1 MGKMVRAAKVGRA
14 VKVGREP
21 VRQQVAAVCYRASAH
36 GIEFLLVRT
45 RGGRWIFPK
54 GGVEPGLTQAQSAAL
69 EAFEEAGVH
78 GRIEEMAFARYRVDK
93 SADKKSGR
101 DKRGGNG
108 QGVVGRQSL
117 VDQKAFREVA
127 RDDGR
132 ENKRSTETAR
142 AAAENGETVTAHL
155 CEVSHLEAPQE
166 AYRTPTW
173 FSADKAKRRL
183 MANRDDEF
191 GAELANV
198 VDRAVSRIR
207 RLAASAGKEFQN
219 DGLRR
224 ARFEA
229 FDDARSQR
237 ANEVAARARPI
248 LIESRGSVISI
259 TGGKPM
265 SRDDNPPRRRK
276 IYVE

>member
-1 MGKMVRAAKVGRA
+1 MGKTARAAGSGRVAGHVRATSL
-14 VKVGREP
+14 

-101 DKRGGNG
+101 EKKKRNG
-108 QGVVGRQSL
+108 QGAGR
-117 VDQKAFREVA
+117 E
-127 RDDGR
+127 DGR
-132 ENKRSTETAR
+132 SNNAGLAE
-142 AAAENGETVTAHL
+142 ENGETVTAHL
-155 CEVSHLEAPQE
+155 CEVSRLEVPQE

-183 MANRDDEF
+183 MANREDEF

-198 VDRAVSRIR
+198 VDRAVARIR

-224 ARFEA
+224 VRFEVVE
-229 FDDARSQR
+229 DVRSQQ

-259 TGGKPM
+259 TGGKPL

-276 IYVE
+276 NYVQ

>member
-1 MGKMVRAAKVGRA
+1 MGKTAKVGRRA
-14 VKVGREP
+14 AEP
-21 VRQQVAAVCYRASAH
+21 VRTAPFARQQVAAVCYRASAH
-36 GIEFLLVRT
+36 GVEFLLVRT

-78 GRIEEMAFARYRVDK
+78 GRIEEMAFARYRIEK
-93 SADKKSGR
+93 ASGGKKSG
-101 DKRGGNG
+101 
-108 QGVVGRQSL
+108 
-117 VDQKAFREVA
+117 
-127 RDDGR
+127 
-132 ENKRSTETAR
+132 
-142 AAAENGETVTAHL
+142 AEKVETVTAHL
-155 CEVSHLEAPQE
+155 CEVSHLETPQE
-166 AYRTPTW
+166 VYRTPTW

-183 MANRDDEF
+183 MANRDEVL
-191 GAELANV
+191 GVELANV

-224 ARFEA
+224 VRFGGVE
-229 FDDARSQR
+229 DTRSQQAR
-237 ANEVAARARPI
+237 DVAARARPI

-276 IYVE
+276 NYVQ

>member
-1 MGKMVRAAKVGRA
+1 MGKTVRAAGAGRA
-14 VKVGREP
+14 AGTRRAALL

-78 GRIEEMAFARYRVDK
+78 GRIEEMAFARYRLDK

-101 DKRGGNG
+101 
-108 QGVVGRQSL
+108 
-117 VDQKAFREVA
+117 A
-127 RDDGR
+127 GR
-132 ENKRSTETAR
+132 ENKRSIEMGRATA
-142 AAAENGETVTAHL
+142 ESGETVTAHL
-155 CEVSHLEAPQE
+155 CEVSHLESPQE

-183 MANRDDEF
+183 MANRDDEV
-191 GAELANV
+191 GAELGNV

-207 RLAASAGKEFQN
+207 RLEASAGREFQN

-224 ARFEA
+224 VRFEA
-229 FDDARSQR
+229 LEDARSRR
-237 ANEVAARARPI
+237 AGEVAKRERPI

-276 IYVE
+276 NYVQ

>member
-1 MGKMVRAAKVGRA
+1 MGKTVRATKVGRA
-14 VKVGREP
+14 AEIGRASSL

-45 RGGRWIFPK
+45 RGRRWIFPK

-78 GRIEEMAFARYRVDK
+78 GRIEEMAFARYRPDK
-93 SADKKSGR
+93 SAGKTSGR
-101 DKRGGNG
+101 
-108 QGVVGRQSL
+108 
-117 VDQKAFREVA
+117 E
-127 RDDGR
+127 GR
-132 ENKRSTETAR
+132 ENKRSIEIGR
-142 AAAENGETVTAHL
+142 ATVESGETVTAHL

-173 FSADKAKRRL
+173 FSAEKAKRRL
-183 MANRDDEF
+183 MANRDDELA
-191 GAELANV
+191 AELANV

-207 RLAASAGKEFQN
+207 RLATSAGREFQN
-219 DGLRR
+219 DGLRKVK
-224 ARFEA
+224 FEA
-229 FDDARSQR
+229 FEDARSQR
-237 ANEVAARARPI
+237 AGEVAKRERPI

-276 IYVE
+276 NYVQ

>member
-1 MGKMVRAAKVGRA
+1 MGKNVRTAKVGRA
-14 VKVGREP
+14 AGLVRAVSLA
-21 VRQQVAAVCYRASAH
+21 RQQVAAVCYRASAH

-78 GRIEEMAFARYRVDK
+78 GRIEEMAFARYRLDK

-101 DKRGGNG
+101 DKKKRNGGG
-108 QGVVGRQSL
+108 VGRNSG
-117 VDQKAFREVA
+117 
-127 RDDGR
+127 RDDDHGDSR
-132 ENKRSTETAR
+132 EDKRSIETAR
-142 AAAENGETVTAHL
+142 GVAENGETVTAHL
-155 CEVSHLEAPQE
+155 CEVSHLEAAQE

-173 FSADKAKRRL
+173 FSASKAKRRL
-183 MANRDDEF
+183 MANRDDEV

-198 VDRAVSRIR
+198 VDRAVSRIQ
-207 RLAASAGKEFQN
+207 RLAASAGREFQN

-224 ARFEA
+224 VRFEA
-229 FDDARSQR
+229 FEDARSQR
-237 ANEVAARARPI
+237 AGDLAARARPI

-259 TGGKPM
+259 TGGKPL

-276 IYVE
+276 NYVQ

>member
-1 MGKMVRAAKVGRA
+1 MGKTVRATKVGRA
-14 VKVGREP
+14 AEIGRAASL

-78 GRIEEMAFARYRVDK
+78 GRIEEMAFARYRLDK
-93 SADKKSGR
+93 SAGRKSGR
-101 DKRGGNG
+101 DKR
-108 QGVVGRQSL
+108 QGVV
-117 VDQKAFREVA
+117 
-127 RDDGR
+127 R
-132 ENKRSTETAR
+132 ENKGSLHVSR
-142 AAAENGETVTAHL
+142 AAESGETVTAHL

-173 FSADKAKRRL
+173 FSTEKAKRRL
-183 MANRDDEF
+183 MANRDDEV

-207 RLAASAGKEFQN
+207 RLAASAGREFQN

-224 ARFEA
+224 VRFEA
-229 FDDARSQR
+229 LEDARSQR
-237 ANEVAARARPI
+237 AGDLAARARPI

-276 IYVE
+276 NYVQ